1 MKNLKKYNDNLNV
14 IGSKIREY
22 REKNKMS
29 LQNLSDEL
37 MLIGIDIPKSSL
49 QNIENGKRIVR
60 EYELY
65 AFSKVFNIS
74 MEYLLEDFIKDIQ
87 ELNQ

>member
-1 MKNLKKYNDNLNV
+1 
-14 IGSKIREY
+14 
-22 REKNKMS
+22 MS